1 MTSRWSSIAVCLLW
15 AITMGWL
22 IAEKVLPPLML
33 GEPPSYRAI
42 AYARSDQATIGW
54 NVLVND
60 KRVGSA
66 VSTAVKTAEGS
77 TEIQSHVHF
86 DYLPVEEMAPRGL
99 RALVGPVIAPQAGR
113 VPMDCRSTLT
123 VDREGRLTSFRSAL
137 DMQSVRNVVRLDG
150 QVDGGQ
156 LTLTIRTTDFSYT
169 TDAYVPPNSLAGDA
183 LSPQACLPG
192 LRQGQTWTVPSYSL
206 VRPLTHPHPMEILV
220 ATVEGKE
227 RIVWNGKPE
236 EVWLVV
242 YHADSGLG
250 IGSDKTPRS
259 RLWVRPDGTVLR
271 QQVMVLACKLTFER
285 LPPRPSAAGAK
296 RLHDR

>member
-1 MTSRWSSIAVCLLW
+1 M
-15 AITMGWL
+15 
-22 IAEKVLPPLML
+22 
-33 GEPPSYRAI
+33 
-42 AYARSDQATIGW
+42 
-54 NVLVND
+54 
-60 KRVGSA
+60 
-66 VSTAVKTAEGS
+66 
-77 TEIQSHVHF
+77 
-86 DYLPVEEMAPRGL
+86 
-99 RALVGPVIAPQAGR
+99 
-113 VPMDCRSTLT
+113 
-123 VDREGRLTSFRSAL
+123 TSFRSAL

-192 LRQGQTWTVPSYSL
+192 FAQGQTWTVPSYSL

-285 LPPRPSAAGAK
+285 LPPPPVRRGGEKAARPVNRRGLSHRAQA
-296 RLHDR
+296 

>member
-1 MTSRWSSIAVCLLW
+1 
-15 AITMGWL
+15 
-22 IAEKVLPPLML
+22 ML

-42 AYARSDQATIGW
+42 ADARSDQATIGW

-60 KRVGSA
+60 KPVGSA
-66 VSTAVKTAEGS
+66 VSTAVKTADGS
-77 TEIQSHVHF
+77 TEIQSRVHF

-99 RALVGPVIAPQAGR
+99 REIVGPVVAPQAGR

-192 LRQGQTWTVPSYSL
+192 LAPGADLDGPLLQPRAPLDASASHGNPHGDRRGQGADRLERQARG
-206 VRPLTHPHPMEILV
+206 
-220 ATVEGKE
+220 
-227 RIVWNGKPE
+227 
-236 EVWLVV
+236 
-242 YHADSGLG
+242 GLAG
-250 IGSDKTPRS
+250 GLS
-259 RLWVRPDGTVLR
+259 RRFGAGHR
-271 QQVMVLACKLTFER
+271 QRQDPAEPALG
-285 LPPRPSAAGAK
+285 PPRRHRVAPAGHGVC
-296 RLHDR
+296 LQVDL